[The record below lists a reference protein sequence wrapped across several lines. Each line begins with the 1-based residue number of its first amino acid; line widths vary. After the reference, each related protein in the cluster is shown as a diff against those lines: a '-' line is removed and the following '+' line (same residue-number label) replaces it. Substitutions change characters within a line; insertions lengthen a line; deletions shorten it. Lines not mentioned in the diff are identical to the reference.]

1 MKHWL
6 FAGKRCLHSIS
17 LLIMIG
23 MIIVLLPFTAG
34 LGRMSEQ
41 LPAGVVD
48 MDGSVLSQRIV
59 AELLKNGFV
68 CYTDEH
74 TLTDAVGTGRAD
86 CGVVLPCGLSSLMEQ
101 GTLGK
106 NIRVICSA
114 QSMAKDMYLGH
125 VSAALFSELAPYIT
139 AKELEPFEIPTEAV
153 LEEYHAML
161 AGGYTFSFELL
172 TEAGLPAPENVH
184 AESLMLGVTAVL
196 LYIAVSM
203 NVAELVHKDGNSV
216 AGRIGRKQA
225 VYRVVLPGIALRL
238 CLLWIATAAGLF
250 LSGPITDGFEEV
262 TLLVPALMYSLLI
275 TGFSLIAAWVCP
287 DGRVLYL
294 LLFVVLIAAVVICP
308 VYIDI
313 AIVSPLLAKLRNL
326 IPVYWLWKISLIF

>member
-6 FAGKRCLHSIS
+6 FAGKRCLHSVS
-17 LLIMIG
+17 FLVMIG
-23 MIIVLLPFTAG
+23 MIIVILPFAAE
-34 LGRMSEQ
+34 LGRRSEQ

-48 MDGSVLSQRIV
+48 MDGSTLSQRVV

-68 CYTDEH
+68 RYADER
-74 TLTDAVGTGRAD
+74 TLIDAVGAGEAD
-86 CGVVLPCGLSSLMEQ
+86 CGVVLPCGLSFLMEQ
-101 GTLGK
+101 GSLGK

-139 AKELEPFEIPTEAV
+139 AKVLEPFDIPIEVV
-153 LEEYHAML
+153 LEEYHAMI
-161 AGGYTFSFELL
+161 AGGYVFSFEIL
-172 TEAGLPAPENVH
+172 TEAGLPAPANVH

-225 VYRVVLPGIALRL
+225 IYRVVLPGIALRL
-238 CLLWIATAAGLF
+238 CLLWIATAAGLL
-250 LSGPITDGFEEV
+250 LSGPITDGFEEL
-262 TLLVPALMYSLLI
+262 TLLVPTLVYSLLI
-275 TGFSLIAAWVCP
+275 AGFSLIVAWVCT

-308 VYIDI
+308 IYIDI
-313 AIVSPLLAKLRNL
+313 AIVSPVFAKLRNL